1 MGTKITLSQL
11 AKLLAQKKNISQR
24 KAEAF
29 LRDFFEAII
38 RNVSSG
44 QSVKITGLGSFR
56 LIEVQERESVN
67 VSTGER
73 IVIPGHTKLSFSPDG
88 SLRDTINK
96 PFADFQTVVINEG
109 TSLEDME
116 RIDQPEDVLPSDA
129 EEETEDGTE
138 GDDAETIYLEAE
150 PEADTEPEPES
161 EPDPIP
167 EPEPEPESE
176 PDPEPESEP
185 EQEPEPEPE
194 PVTEPEPEPA
204 SEPEPLPQPVVK
216 IRAMTGAE
224 TCALTLGVLLLCV
237 LSYFVGYYRL
247 LCPALC
253 HSEQQEARTEDA
265 PSAARGKRTAPTFVP
280 DTVPA
285 VPKVEES
292 GATRPLLDENG
303 EPFAVVPGGKYRI
316 VGTRKTHVMRRGDY
330 LTRIALHEYG
340 DKEFARY
347 IIAHNGI
354 KDPDNVPLGKEIRIP
369 ELEELPAE

>member
-116 RIDQPEDVLPSDA
+116 RIDQPEDVPLSDA
-129 EEETEDGTE
+129 EDETEDGTE
-138 GDDAETIYLEAE
+138 GDDAEAIYLEAE
-150 PEADTEPEPES
+150 LEADTEPEPES

-176 PDPEPESEP
+176 PEPEPESEP

-194 PVTEPEPEPA
+194 PVSEAKPEPA
-204 SEPEPLPQPVVK
+204 LEPEPLPQPVVK

-253 HSEQQEARTEDA
+253 PSEQQEARTEEA

-330 LTRIALHEYG
+330 LTRIAVREYG

-354 KDPDNVPLGKEIRIP
+354 KDPDNVPLGKEIRLP

>member
-1 MGTKITLSQL
+1 MATKINLQQL
-11 AKLLAQKKNISQR
+11 AKTLAQKRNLPQKD
-24 KAEAF
+24 AEAF
-29 LRDFFEAII
+29 LKTFFDAII
-38 RNVSSG
+38 ENVTADKM
-44 QSVKITGLGSFR
+44 VKIKGLGTFK
-56 LIEVQERESVN
+56 LIEVLDRESVN
-67 VSTGER
+67 INSGER
-73 IVIPGHTKLSFSPDG
+73 IVIPGHSKLSFTPENALKD
-88 SLRDTINK
+88 LINK

-129 EEETEDGTE
+129 EDETEDGTE
-138 GDDAETIYLEAE
+138 GDDAETIYLDPE

-161 EPDPIP
+161 EPETEPESEP
-167 EPEPEPESE
+167 EQESEPEPEPESE
-176 PDPEPESEP
+176 P
-185 EQEPEPEPE
+185 EQESEPEPE
-194 PVTEPEPEPA
+194 PVTEAKPEPA

-292 GATRPLLDENG
+292 EATRPLLDENG

-330 LTRIALHEYG
+330 LTRIALREYG

>member
-1 MGTKITLSQL
+1 MGSKITLSQL

-129 EEETEDGTE
+129 EDETEDGTE
-138 GDDAETIYLEAE
+138 GDDAETIYLDPE

-161 EPDPIP
+161 EQ
-167 EPEPEPESE
+167 ES
-176 PDPEPESEP
+176 EPESEP
-185 EQEPEPEPE
+185 EQESEPEPE
-194 PVTEPEPEPA
+194 PVTEAELEPA

-253 HSEQQEARTEDA
+253 HPEQQEARTEEA

-330 LTRIALHEYG
+330 LTRIAVREYG

>member
-1 MGTKITLSQL
+1 MGSKITLSQL

-116 RIDQPEDVLPSDA
+116 RIDQPENVLPSDA

-138 GDDAETIYLEAE
+138 GDDAEAIYLDPE
-150 PEADTEPEPES
+150 PEADTEPEPKL
-161 EPDPIP
+161 
-167 EPEPEPESE
+167 EPET
-176 PDPEPESEP
+176 EPESEP

-194 PVTEPEPEPA
+194 PVTEAEPEPA

-253 HSEQQEARTEDA
+253 PSEQQEARTEDA

-330 LTRIALHEYG
+330 LTRIAVREYG

-354 KDPDNVPLGKEIRIP
+354 KDPDNVPLGKEIRLP

>member
-1 MGTKITLSQL
+1 MGNKITLSQL

-129 EEETEDGTE
+129 EDETEDGTE
-138 GDDAETIYLEAE
+138 GDDAETIYLDPE

-161 EPDPIP
+161 EPETEPESEP
-167 EPEPEPESE
+167 EQESEPEPEPESE
-176 PDPEPESEP
+176 P
-185 EQEPEPEPE
+185 EQESEPEPE
-194 PVTEPEPEPA
+194 PVTEAKPEPA

-292 GATRPLLDENG
+292 GAPRPLLDENG

-316 VGTRKTHVMRRGDY
+316 VGTRKTHVMRRG
-330 LTRIALHEYG
+330 AHHSAG
-340 DKEFARY
+340 DPPVERHQGVSPPSLK
-347 IIAHNGI
+347 
-354 KDPDNVPLGKEIRIP
+354 KD
-369 ELEELPAE
+369 